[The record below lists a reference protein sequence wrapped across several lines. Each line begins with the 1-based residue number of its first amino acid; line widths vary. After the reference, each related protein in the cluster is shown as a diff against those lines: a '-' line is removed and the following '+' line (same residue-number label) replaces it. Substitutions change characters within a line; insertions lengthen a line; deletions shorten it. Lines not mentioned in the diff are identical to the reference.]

1 MVAGLLERI
10 EKVDLANKT
19 LKKLIRKYIYIVY
32 ILQGKEWSFSK
43 RFENKKIWGYKF
55 NNTH

>member
-32 ILQGKEWSFSK
+32 ILQGKE
-43 RFENKKIWGYKF
+43 
-55 NNTH
+55 